1 MSIILG
7 FPPYHR
13 STDSEH
19 VEWARFPLSA
29 NPDGDQMITQKQAEE
44 LVYEQI
50 NRRDPAWPDKPEM
63 IIVRVDE
70 HELGWLVF
78 WDSRLHH
85 ETGEFRD
92 TVLGNAPY
100 LVSREDGA
108 MCATGTAPPLEER
121 VREAEFKLRT
131 HLREKRQ

>member
-1 MSIILG
+1 
-7 FPPYHR
+7 
-13 STDSEH
+13 
-19 VEWARFPLSA
+19 
-29 NPDGDQMITQKQAEE
+29 MITQKQAEE

-70 HELGWLVF
+70 HELGWLIF

-85 ETGEFRD
+85 ETVEFRD

-108 MCATGTAPPLEER
+108 IFATGTAPPLEER

-131 HLREKRQ
+131 HLREGQQ